1 MLIKYNLQTQELIIG
16 NNLDSSKKL
25 VSLNKSA
32 KWDKIHS
39 YLYLKCLNV
48 VPLHEPYK
56 RKPY

>member
-39 YLYLKCLNV
+39 
-48 VPLHEPYK
+48 
-56 RKPY
+56 